1 MKIPYSWLKEYIN
14 LEELEVYDLAK
25 RLTISGTEVSSIETA
40 GGNIPGVV
48 VGKIISVHKHLDTD
62 KLTICNVDIG
72 NGEVLSIV
80 CGAPNIRKGILVP
93 VATAGT
99 KLPNGQTVKKTSIRG
114 FESNGMICSKGE
126 LDYIDGSD
134 EDGIWIL
141 DDELAHIGGDASSIL
156 DSIEYILNVEIT
168 ANRGD
173 MLGIVGFARE
183 CSVILEQRL
192 SLPHVEEFDNIGGNI
207 DIVIENSELCPKYV
221 ARLLSN
227 VTVTDS
233 PLWMQNRLKMCGT
246 KSINNIVDVTNY
258 VMHEYGQ
265 PIHAFDYDKIADKK
279 IIVRNAVDGEK
290 IILLDG
296 KEVELKSDMLVIADS
311 EKPIAIA
318 GVMGGLETSIT
329 ESTKNILIESAYFD
343 DISVRCTSN
352 ALNIKT
358 DASYHYE
365 RGVDYTLTV
374 RALHRVVELITALD
388 KNVQVVSH
396 AKELNNKLFENKD
409 ILFDCDLVKRYL
421 SLDITRLDI
430 VSLFKKSGFD
440 SYPFGVNSL
449 KVDIPHHRKDLSI
462 PVDLIEE
469 IAKLHG
475 YDNIATEIPKIK
487 SNNVE
492 SDYYEISKLKHL
504 MAFYGF
510 WETKQYSMGYSG
522 LYSKL
527 GIDKE
532 TFINILNPLSK
543 DLDILRPTTFA
554 ALMKTIAYNQSRR
567 NKSGSIFELGNIF
580 YKDMFG
586 EYKEEKRLS
595 AAIFGANTKKLWNT
609 DSRPYDFFDLSG
621 VLESMFDSLY
631 AKEYKLIPKECD
643 LFVLNQYAEISVFGE
658 IIGYIGRVHPKILSI
673 FGIID
678 NVFFFDINAKYLIR
692 LVKEKCSAHYFND
705 MGKYPAVYRDL
716 ALVCDKNK
724 EFADVL
730 DDIKNF
736 SPIIKEVYVVDR
748 YVGNQIKA
756 GKASIAISITYF
768 NPTKT
773 LKEDSVN
780 KVEKELLEMLSQ
792 KYSIVIRG

>member
-14 LEELEVYDLAK
+14 LEDLEVYDFAK
-25 RLTISGTEVSSIETA
+25 KLTIAGSEVSSIETA

-48 VGKIISVHKHLDTD
+48 VGKIISVHKHSDAD
-62 KLTICNVDIG
+62 KLTVCNVDIG
-72 NGEVLSIV
+72 NGDILSIV
-80 CGAPNIRKGILVP
+80 CGAPNIKNNILVP

-114 FESNGMICSKGE
+114 FESNGMICSKKE
-126 LDYIDGSD
+126 LEYIDGSD

-141 DDELAHIGGDASSIL
+141 DDDLAHIGGDASSIL

-173 MLGIVGFARE
+173 MLGIVGFSRE
-183 CSVILEQRL
+183 CSIILEKRL
-192 SLPHVEEFDNIGGNI
+192 SLPNIEEFDSIGGNI
-207 DIVIENSELCPKYV
+207 DIVVENSELCYKYV

-246 KSINNIVDVTNY
+246 KAVNNIVDITNY

-265 PIHAFDYDKIADKK
+265 PIHAFDYDKIADKR
-279 IIVRNAVDGEK
+279 IIIRNAIDGEK

-296 KEVELKSDMLVIADS
+296 VEVELKSDMLVIADS
-311 EKPIAIA
+311 EKAIAIA

-329 ESTKNILIESAYFD
+329 ESTKNILIESACFD

-352 ALNIKT
+352 TLNIKT
-358 DASYHYE
+358 DASYHFE
-365 RGVDYTLTV
+365 RGVDYTLTLK
-374 RALHRVVELITALD
+374 ALHRAVELITSLD
-388 KNVQVVSH
+388 KNAQVVSH
-396 AKELNNKLFENKD
+396 AKKLNNKLFEDRD

-421 SLDITRLDI
+421 SLDITMLDI

-449 KVDIPHHRKDLSI
+449 KVTVPLYRKDLNI

-469 IAKLHG
+469 IARLHG
-475 YDNIATEIPKIK
+475 YDNIAAEIPKIK
-487 SNNVE
+487 SNKIE

-527 GIDKE
+527 GIDNKM
-532 TFINILNPLSK
+532 FINILNPLSK

-554 ALMKTIAYNQSRR
+554 SLMKTIAYNQSRR
-567 NKSGSIFELGNIF
+567 NKSGSIFEVGNIF
-580 YKDMFG
+580 YKDAFG

-595 AAIFGANTKKLWNT
+595 AAIFGTNTKKLWNT

-621 VLESMFDSLY
+621 ALESMFDNLY
-631 AKEYKLIPKECD
+631 AKEYKLIPKESD

-658 IIGYIGRVHPKILSI
+658 TIGYIGRVHPKTLSI
-673 FGIID
+673 FGITD
-678 NVFFFDINAKYLIR
+678 NVFFFDIDAKYLVR
-692 LVKEKCSAHYFND
+692 LIKEKCSVPYFND

-716 ALVCDKNK
+716 ALVCDKNND
-724 EFADVL
+724 FADVL
-730 DDIKNF
+730 NDIKNF
-736 SPIIKEVYVVDR
+736 DSIIKEVSVVDR
-748 YVGNQIKA
+748 YVGNQIKE
-756 GKASIAISITYF
+756 GEVSIAISIIYF
-768 NPTKT
+768 NPNKT
-773 LKEDSVN
+773 LKEDNVN

-792 KYSIVIRG
+792 KYSIVIRS

>member
-14 LEELEVYDLAK
+14 LEGLEANDLATK
-25 RLTISGTEVSSIETA
+25 LTIAGSEVSSIDTA

-48 VGKIISVHKHLDTD
+48 VGKVISVHKHSDVG
-62 KLTICNVDIG
+62 KLTVCNVDIG
-72 NGEVLSIV
+72 NGEILSIV
-80 CGAPNIRKGILVP
+80 CGASNIRNNILVP
-93 VATAGT
+93 VATTGT
-99 KLPNGQTVKKTSIRG
+99 KLPNGVTVKKTSIRG
-114 FESNGMICSKGE
+114 FESNGMICSKSE
-126 LDYIDGSD
+126 LEYMDGSD

-141 DDELAHIGGDASSIL
+141 DDKLATIGGDASSIL
-156 DSIEYILNVEIT
+156 DSIEDILNVEIT

-183 CSVILEQRL
+183 CSVILEKKL
-192 SLPHVEEFDNIGGNI
+192 SLPYVEEFDSIGGNI

-227 VTVTDS
+227 VTITDS
-233 PLWMQNRLKMCGT
+233 PLWMQNRLKMCGN

-265 PIHAFDYDKIADKK
+265 PIHAFDYDKIANKK

-311 EKPIAIA
+311 KKPIAIA

-329 ESTKNILIESAYFD
+329 ESTKNILIESACFD

-374 RALHRVVELITALD
+374 RALHRVVELIVSLD
-388 KNVQVVSH
+388 NNVVVTSH
-396 AKELNNKLFENKD
+396 AKELNNKLLEDRD

-430 VSLFKKSGFD
+430 VSLFKQSGFD
-440 SYPFGVNSL
+440 SFPFGVNSL
-449 KVDIPHHRKDLSI
+449 KVDIPNHRKDLSI
-462 PVDLIEE
+462 PVDLVEE
-469 IAKLHG
+469 IARLHG
-475 YDNIATEIPKIK
+475 YDNIVAEIPRIK

-554 ALMKTIAYNQSRR
+554 SLMKTIAYNQSRR

-580 YKDMFG
+580 YKDAFG

-595 AAIFGANTKKLWNT
+595 AAIFGTNTKKLWNI

-621 VLESMFDSLY
+621 VLEGVFDNLY
-631 AKEYKLIPKECD
+631 AKEYKLISKEND
-643 LFVLNQYAEISVFGE
+643 LFVLNQYAEISIFGE
-658 IIGYIGRVHPKILSI
+658 IIGYIGRVHPKTLSI
-673 FGIID
+673 FGITD
-678 NVFFFDINAKYLIR
+678 DVFFFDIDAKYLIR
-692 LVKEKCSAHYFND
+692 LIKEKGSIPYFND

-724 EFADVL
+724 EFANVL
-730 DDIKNF
+730 NDIKNF
-736 SPIIKEVYVVDR
+736 SSIIKEVYVVDR
-748 YVGNQIKA
+748 YVGDQIKA
-756 GKASIAISITYF
+756 GKTSIAISITYF
-768 NPTKT
+768 NPKKT
-773 LKEDSVN
+773 LKEDDVN
-780 KVEKELLEMLSQ
+780 KVEAELLEMLS
-792 KYSIVIRG
+792 KEYSIVIRS